1 MKTCFLFIIL
11 LFVLIACSVTQSEP
25 EELSPKELPLSVI
38 DSINDQM
45 ITEFTIFKKCWIE
58 GDSLRIE
65 YTLTEKDS
73 VSIKIYNPSGVLV
86 EVLVDENAVD
96 IGDYSEACNLKA
108 LKDPKD
114 LKTRP
119 GFYFCKMKNGK
130 VQEVKKVLL
139 KK

>member
-45 ITEFTIFKKCWIE
+45 ITEFTIFKKCWI
-58 GDSLRIE
+58 
-65 YTLTEKDS
+65 DS